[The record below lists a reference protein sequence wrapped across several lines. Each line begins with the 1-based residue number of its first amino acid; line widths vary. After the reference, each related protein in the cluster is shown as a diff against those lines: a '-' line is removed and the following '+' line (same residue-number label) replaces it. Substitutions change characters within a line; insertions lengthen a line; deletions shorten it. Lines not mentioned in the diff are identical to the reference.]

1 MGWLWETEVETN
13 DTNGSVKEIKHK
25 VLKFSELWSNYPS
38 KVIQHSGNFGKG
50 NVSDGYSDHCAIN
63 VSEAL
68 LVSKIQI
75 KSVPR
80 KYKCYG
86 NCNRENSHI
95 VSAQNLANWLKK
107 IPFAGCPKPKK
118 LTGSTFESYVSG
130 KTGIIFFQDYWQRTN
145 EKGTERRSGDHID
158 LWNKNELASMGLVRT
173 FARLGLGINIDGWWS
188 DFTKSKEVLF
198 WEIK

>member
-107 IPFAGCPKPKK
+107 IRLFVK
-118 LTGSTFESYVSG
+118 L
-130 KTGIIFFQDYWQRTN
+130 W
-145 EKGTERRSGDHID
+145 
-158 LWNKNELASMGLVRT
+158 T
-173 FARLGLGINIDGWWS
+173 FA
-188 DFTKSKEVLF
+188 
-198 WEIK
+198 